1 MASKKAEGWLNI
13 IVIIS
18 IALILGIIFF
28 YGVQN
33 IMGIF
38 KAG

>member
-1 MASKKAEGWLNI
+1 MAGKKAEGWLSI
-13 IVIIS
+13 IVIIA
-18 IALILGIIFF
+18 IALILGIVFF

-33 IMGIF
+33 IIGIF